1 MADPFSEIISL
12 LRPQASYSKL
22 SHAAGP
28 FRVRRDDVNEA
39 FYASVLSG
47 RTCLE
52 IAGNEPLELA
62 AGDFVLI
69 PAAKTFTFSSMD
81 PPPPNELFSH
91 PVEGA
96 DGIFRLGPPDAEPE
110 VQQLIGHC
118 TFASPDAE
126 LLVSLLPDL
135 VVVRGEGRL
144 AALTGLVRDEARAN
158 RPARDVIVEHLL
170 RVLLIEAFRS
180 GADPGATAGLLR
192 GLADLRIGP
201 TLRAMHAAPAYNW
214 TVPELAKEAGLSR
227 SAFFTRFELIMGRP
241 PMGYLLNWR
250 MTLAKHMLR
259 AGGRSIAEISAKTGY
274 GSSSAFSTAFTRYVG
289 SPPARYAKS
298 VAVDGTLS

>member
-1 MADPFSEIISL
+1 MTDPFSEIISL
-12 LRPQASYSKL
+12 LHPQAAYSKL
-22 SHAAGP
+22 SHASGP

-39 FYASVLSG
+39 FYASVLFG

-52 IAGNEPLELA
+52 IAEKEPVELA

-69 PAAKTFTFSSMD
+69 PAVKSFTFSSIN
-81 PPPPNELFSH
+81 PPPPDDQLNH
-91 PVEGA
+91 PVEGE
-96 DGIFRLGPPDAEPE
+96 DGIFRIGPPDAPPE

-118 TFASPDAE
+118 TFASPDAD

-144 AALTGLVRDEARAN
+144 EALSGLVRDEARAN

-170 RVLLIEAFRS
+170 QVLLIEAFRC
-180 GADPGATAGLLR
+180 GTDPNATAGLLR

-201 TLRAMHAAPAYNW
+201 ALRAMHAAPAHNW

-227 SAFFTRFELIMGRP
+227 SAFFTQFDLIIGRP
-241 PMGYLLNWR
+241 PMGYLMNWR

-259 AGGRSIAEISAKTGY
+259 SGGHNIAEIATKIGY
-274 GSSSAFSTAFTRYVG
+274 GSSSAFSTAFTRYAG
-289 SPPARYAKS
+289 LPPARYARS
-298 VAVDGTLS
+298 NSVDGTS